1 MIGHHKDTAELV
13 KQRLEMRAP
22 HVLIVHNL
30 LQVVMPSEV
39 VQQPKE
45 HNAGRKMGWEMRVLS
60 SH

>member
-45 HNAGRKMGWEMRVLS
+45 HNAGRKMG
-60 SH
+60 